1 MYVPPSFAVSDQKTL
16 DSFIERYEFAT
27 LTSSSSTGLMA
38 SHIPIMLRR
47 SAGKAVLVGHVA
59 RANDQWRQFDGN
71 AEALAIF
78 HGPHAYVSPT
88 WYATAPAVPTWN
100 YAAVHV
106 YGKPR
111 AREEGE
117 FTAAALRDL
126 VARHEVSRAKPWRT
140 EDLARDVFE
149 KLAKAIVAFE
159 MPVDR
164 IEGKFKLG
172 QNRSQDDR
180 VGMLEG
186 LDAEKSPDAEA
197 LAAFIRETLQ
207 GDGGVQPAADR
218 PPVSRTV
225 NPR

>member
-1 MYVPPSFAVSDQKTL
+1 MYVPASFAVSDEKTL

-27 LTSSSSTGLMA
+27 LTSSSSTGLVA

-71 AEALAIF
+71 AEALAVF

-88 WYATAPAVPTWN
+88 WYTTAPAVPTWN

-111 AREEGE
+111 AREEGD
-117 FTAAALRDL
+117 FTAAVLRDL

-140 EDLARDVFE
+140 EDLARDFFE
-149 KLAKAIVAFE
+149 RLAKAIVAFE
-159 MPVDR
+159 MPIDR

-186 LDAEKSPDAEA
+186 LDAEKSPDADA
-197 LAAFIRETLQ
+197 LAAFIRDAPKS
-207 GDGGVQPAADR
+207 DGAV
-218 PPVSRTV
+218 
-225 NPR
+225 

>member
-1 MYVPPSFAVSDQKTL
+1 MYVPASFAVSDEKTL

-27 LTSSSSTGLMA
+27 LTSSSSTGLVA

-47 SAGKAVLVGHVA
+47 SPGKAVLVGHVA

-88 WYATAPAVPTWN
+88 WYETAPAVPTWN

-111 AREEGE
+111 AREEGD
-117 FTAAALRDL
+117 FTAAVLRDL
-126 VARHEVSRAKPWRT
+126 VARHEASRATPWRT
-140 EDLARDVFE
+140 EDLARDLFDR
-149 KLAKAIVAFE
+149 LAKAIVAFE
-159 MPVDR
+159 MPIDR

-172 QNRSQDDR
+172 QNRSEDDR

-197 LAAFIRETLQ
+197 LAAFIRETLKR
-207 GDGGVQPAADR
+207 DGAV
-218 PPVSRTV
+218 
-225 NPR
+225 

>member
-1 MYVPPSFAVSDQKTL
+1 MYVPASFAVSDEKTL
-16 DSFIERYEFAT
+16 ESFIERYDFAT
-27 LTSSSSTGLMA
+27 LTSSSSEGLVA

-47 SAGKAVLVGHVA
+47 SAGKAVLIGHVA
-59 RANDQWRQFDGN
+59 RANSQWQHFDGK

-88 WYATAPAVPTWN
+88 WYATSPAVPTWN

-117 FTAAALRDL
+117 FTAVALRAL
-126 VARHEVSRAKPWRT
+126 VAKHEGSRAKPWRS
-140 EDLARDVFE
+140 EDLAGDVFE

-159 MPVDR
+159 MPIDR

-172 QNRSQDDR
+172 QNRSQEDR
-180 VGMLEG
+180 IGMLEG
-186 LDAEKSPDAEA
+186 LDAEKSADAEA
-197 LAAFIRETLQ
+197 LAAFIRKTLKT
-207 GDGGVQPAADR
+207 GGGV
-218 PPVSRTV
+218 
-225 NPR
+225 

>member
-1 MYVPPSFAVSDQKTL
+1 MYVPAAFAVSDEKTL
-16 DSFIERYEFAT
+16 ESFIERYDFAT
-27 LTSSSSTGLMA
+27 LTSSSSSGLVA

-47 SAGKAVLVGHVA
+47 SAGKSVLVGHVA
-59 RANDQWRQFDGN
+59 RANSHWRQFDGS

-88 WYATAPAVPTWN
+88 WYATSPAVPTWN

-111 AREEGE
+111 ARAEGD

-126 VARHEVSRAKPWRT
+126 VARYEGIRANPWRV
-140 EDLARDVFE
+140 EALAGDVFE

-159 MPVDR
+159 MPIDR

-172 QNRSQDDR
+172 QNRSRDDR
-180 VGMLEG
+180 VGMLKG

-197 LAAFIRETLQ
+197 LAAFIRETLNS
-207 GDGGVQPAADR
+207 DGGV
-218 PPVSRTV
+218 
-225 NPR
+225 

>member
-1 MYVPPSFAVSDQKTL
+1 MYVPASFADSDEKTL

-27 LTSSSSTGLMA
+27 LTSSSSTGLVA

-47 SAGKAVLVGHVA
+47 SAGKVVLVGHVA

-71 AEALAIF
+71 AEARAVF

-88 WYATAPAVPTWN
+88 WYTTAPAVPTSN

-111 AREEGE
+111 AREEGD
-117 FTAAALRDL
+117 FTAAVLRDL
-126 VARHEVSRAKPWRT
+126 VARYEVSRAKPWRT
-140 EDLARDVFE
+140 EDLARDFVDR
-149 KLAKAIVAFE
+149 LAKAIVAFE
-159 MPVDR
+159 MPIDR

-186 LDAEKSPDAEA
+186 LDAVKSRIPR
-197 LAAFIRETLQ
+197 LLRHSSETPKS
-207 GDGGVQPAADR
+207 DGAV
-218 PPVSRTV
+218 
-225 NPR
+225 

>member
-1 MYVPPSFAVSDQKTL
+1 MYVPASFAVSDVKTL

-27 LTSSSSTGLMA
+27 LTSSSSTGLVA

-106 YGKPR
+106 YGKPL
-111 AREEGE
+111 ARDEGD
-117 FTAAALRDL
+117 FTAAVLRDL

-140 EDLARDVFE
+140 EDLARDLFE

-159 MPVDR
+159 MPIDR

-197 LAAFIRETLQ
+197 LAAFIRENPKS
-207 GDGGVQPAADR
+207 DGGV
-218 PPVSRTV
+218 
-225 NPR
+225 